1 MVSGGGI
8 IAGLARPADC
18 SGRTQVLIGST
29 AYWRAGLGYSVT
41 EVTTILTAL
50 TILSGAAAPAVTTY
64 LEDAKLVRARSD
76 VRTVAI
82 SLVRLMSDV
91 GPERNRE
98 GGWAAYDIL
107 AGGGLIP
114 AANAA
119 PARNWAASGDKV
131 GSLDDHLITNA
142 PEYPVRQPR
151 AQFGWRGAYIQDPV
165 SSDPWGQRYAV
176 NVAAMK
182 SPAFDT
188 VALSAGP
195 DGIVESVFERDGLP
209 TAGDDIAAM
218 VSSSGLGR

>member
-1 MVSGGGI
+1 
-8 IAGLARPADC
+8 
-18 SGRTQVLIGST
+18 VLIRST
-29 AYWRAGLGYSVT
+29 AYWRAGRGFSVT

-50 TILSGAAAPAVTTY
+50 TILSGVAAPAVTTY
-64 LEDAKLVRARSD
+64 IEDAKLVRARGD

-98 GGWAAYDIL
+98 EGWAAYDL
-107 AGGGLIP
+107 LTGAGLIP
-114 AANAA
+114 AANTA
-119 PARNWAASGDKV
+119 PARNWASAARV
-131 GSLDDHLITNA
+131 GRLDDHLITNA

-151 AQFGWRGAYIQDPV
+151 SHFGWRGAYIQDPIAA
-165 SSDPWGQRYAV
+165 DPWGQRYAV

-182 SPAFDT
+182 SAAFDT

-195 DGIVESVFERDGLP
+195 DGIVESAFARDGLP
-209 TAGDDIAAM
+209 TAGDDIVAM